1 MLIPIV
7 IGMAVEGRHNLL
19 QMPRWAALVAVLAL
33 LSCNALPSA
42 KPAPSGPLGDV
53 VRQMQAVTAP
63 NADVVDRPI
72 EDLLARLD
80 LQKAY
85 GASANGILDQV
96 RKTRA
101 AVAAMRSSTSGTAGP
116 RLASVARSVGAF
128 SIPVF
133 ANEFAAF
140 LDPLTQ
146 AGGTRSLPA
155 RPFSSQENGAD
166 SFTTTTLSTTET
178 FSGAGSKVTA
188 SVHWTYTTITIST
201 APGGATLLHLQDD
214 RELVGTIDVCPD
226 GNGTVPA
233 TLHTTT
239 KIVAQ
244 TSATT
249 TTRNSTGDTEFAGS
263 VNDQAALTSVTQRN
277 KVETSWESA
286 SGNGGVTA
294 DTSVTWTVG
303 SDGSLIGAHMD
314 ESSFSGSIVARGAAS
329 DAEASAAAGWDMAL
343 TAFALDPAFKSA
355 RDLWRAGRC
364 VVVMAPDYAVE
375 TPIKVEEQTK
385 SQKDTAV
392 DESSE
397 TKFSVK
403 LRHRFEGGSLAQPIT
418 ANLSGEKTLE
428 PNRLDSTGTLTYKA
442 PDDEGKKATATLR
455 STSKR
460 GIGTLLLDF
469 HTASQAL
476 TLTITGTLKSANTFA
491 TDIQDQVT
499 IGPLEFKKQGGDVW
513 EATGTWTT
521 RIHWMVNAAGSY
533 QTCDGSETGNVTWQA
548 RTEKRGKDT
557 VWVID
562 PNDADFDDGSGT
574 LNCFT
579 PPVTIR
585 GVTIGGN
592 TTSDSPG
599 GSGGI
604 FAFDLGSFTVPAEG
618 GQIPVGGATG
628 TSAGRGGFVA
638 SGTAKAV
645 TKK

>member
-7 IGMAVEGRHNLL
+7 IGMAVGGRHNLL
-19 QMPRWAALVAVLAL
+19 QMPRWVAVVAVLAV
-33 LSCNALPSA
+33 LSCNAVPSA

-53 VRQMQAVTAP
+53 ARQVQAVTAP

-80 LQKAY
+80 LQKTY
-85 GASANGILDQV
+85 GASAGAILDQV

-101 AVAAMRSSTSGTAGP
+101 AVASMRASASSTSGP
-116 RLASVARSVGAF
+116 RLASVMRSVGAF

-133 ANEFAAF
+133 ASEFASF
-140 LDPLTQ
+140 LDALTQ
-146 AGGTRSLPA
+146 SGGTRSLPA
-155 RPFSSQENGAD
+155 RPFSSREDGAD
-166 SFTTTTLSTTET
+166 SFTTTTLSATET

-226 GNGTVPA
+226 GSGTVPA

-239 KIVAQ
+239 KIVAE
-244 TSATT
+244 TSGTT

-263 VNDQAALTSVTQRN
+263 VNDQAALTSVAQKN

-286 SGNGGVTA
+286 SGNGGVSA

-314 ESSFSGSIVARGAAS
+314 DSSFSGSIIARGAAS
-329 DAEASAAAGWDMAL
+329 DAEASAAAGWDIAL

-364 VVVMAPDYAVE
+364 VVVMAPDYGE
-375 TPIKVEEQTK
+375 TPIKVDEQTK
-385 SQKDTAV
+385 SQRDTAV
-392 DESSE
+392 DQSSE
-397 TKFSVK
+397 TKFEVK
-403 LRHRFEGGSLAQPIT
+403 LRHRFQGGSLAQPIT

-442 PDDEGKKATATLR
+442 PDDEGKKATATLK

-460 GIGTLLLDF
+460 GIGTLVLDF

-476 TLTITGTLKSANTFA
+476 TLTITGTLKGSGIPGTTIADN
-491 TDIQDQVT
+491 VT
-499 IGPLEFKKQGGDVW
+499 IGPLEFKKLGGDLW
-513 EATGTWTT
+513 QASGTWRST
-521 RIHWMVNAAGSY
+521 IHTVASANGSS
-533 QTCDGSETGNVTWQA
+533 QTCDGSEQGDVTWQA
-548 RTEKRGKDT
+548 HTEKRGNST

-592 TTSDSPG
+592 TTTDSPG

-618 GQIPVGGATG
+618 GQIPVGGSTG